1 VPIGYDGAD
10 AGNNHKPMKAD
21 QIRCQ
26 NDLSLY
32 TTLLENADVQRVNAH
47 LAEAAEEGPTGI
59 RRQLLATSVR
69 LSRNMA
75 PQVYRLLDDSVEKLG
90 VEIPIELY
98 VYASPQF
105 NAACVKPEEGRLII
119 LFSSSLL
126 ESFTGSELRFVI
138 GHELGHHIYKHHDI
152 PIGYILRGRQRPN
165 PKLALELFAW
175 SRYAEISADR
185 AGAHCAQDL
194 QGVGRAL
201 FRLSSG
207 LSNDVIH
214 FDLGEFLSQVD
225 EMQEV
230 DAQPGQGAPTA
241 DWFSTHPFSPL
252 RVHALKLYHDSVFVP
267 PGEMAAAELEVG
279 VQRLMALM
287 EPNYLEG
294 KTDVAEAMRRLFF
307 AAALVIANASGGISE
322 KEIEVFDEF
331 FGAGSY
337 TGNIDLEQLE
347 DELPDRIAKVNEVTS
362 PTQRMRVLQDL
373 AVIALAD
380 YDLLNTGRRR
390 LEQLARELGV
400 AQPFVDQCLACEL
413 EMD

>member
-1 VPIGYDGAD
+1 
-10 AGNNHKPMKAD
+10 MKAD

-32 TTLLENADVQRVNAH
+32 NTLLEHADVQRVNEQ

-69 LSRNMA
+69 LTRNMA
-75 PQVYRLLDDSVEKLG
+75 PQVYRMLDDSVDKLG

-119 LFSSSLL
+119 LFTSSLL
-126 ESFTGSELRFVI
+126 EGFTGSELRFVI
-138 GHELGHHIYKHHDI
+138 GHELGHHIYRHHDI
-152 PIGYILRGRQRPN
+152 PIGHILRGSQRPD

-207 LSNDVIH
+207 LSNDVID
-214 FDLGEFLSQVD
+214 FDLGEFLSQAD
-225 EMQEV
+225 EMQIA

-267 PGEMAAAELEVG
+267 PGVLSAAELEVG

-307 AAALVIANASGGISE
+307 AAALVIAQASGGISDR
-322 KEIEVFDEF
+322 EIESFEKF
-331 FGAGSY
+331 FGEGSY
-337 TGNIDLEQLE
+337 TGKVDLKQLE
-347 DELPDRIAKVNEVTS
+347 EDLPDRIAKVNEVTS
-362 PTQRMRVLQDL
+362 PTQRMRILQDL
-373 AVIALAD
+373 AIIARTD
-380 YDLLNTGRRR
+380 YDLLGNARRR
-390 LEQLARELGV
+390 LEQLARALGV
-400 AQPFVDQCLACEL
+400 AQPFVDQCLGCEL
-413 EMD
+413 ELD

>member
-1 VPIGYDGAD
+1 
-10 AGNNHKPMKAD
+10 MKAD

-32 TTLLENADVQRVNAH
+32 NALLENPEVQRVNEH

-75 PQVYRLLDDSVEKLG
+75 PQVYRMLDDSVEKLG

-105 NAACVKPEEGRLII
+105 NAACVKPEQGRLII
-119 LFSSSLL
+119 LFTSSLL
-126 ESFTGSELRFVI
+126 EGFNGSELRFVI
-138 GHELGHHIYKHHDI
+138 GHELGHHIYRHHDI
-152 PIGYILRGRQRPN
+152 PIGYILRGRQRPD

-207 LSNDVIH
+207 LSNDVIN
-214 FDLGEFLSQVD
+214 FDLAEFLSQAD
-225 EMQEV
+225 EMQVV

-252 RVHALKLYHDSVFVP
+252 RVHALKLYHDSEFVP
-267 PGEMAAAELEVG
+267 PGTLSAEELEVA

-307 AAALVIANASGGISE
+307 AAALVIADASGGISE
-322 KEIEVFDEF
+322 KEIETFEKF
-331 FGAGSY
+331 FGEGSY
-337 TGNIDLEQLE
+337 TGKVDLEQLE
-347 DELPDRIAKVNEVTS
+347 EELPDRIARVNEVTS

-373 AVIALAD
+373 AIVARAD
-380 YDLLNTGRRR
+380 YDLLNSGRRR
-390 LEQLARELGV
+390 LVQLARELGV
-400 AQPFVDQCLACEL
+400 AQGFVDQCLGCEL
-413 EMD
+413 ELD

>member
-1 VPIGYDGAD
+1 
-10 AGNNHKPMKAD
+10 MKAD

-32 TTLLENADVQRVNAH
+32 RALLENSDVQRVNEQ
-47 LAEAAEEGPTGI
+47 LAETTEEGPTGI

-75 PQVYRLLDDSVEKLG
+75 PDVYRMLDDSVEKLG

-105 NAACVKPEEGRLII
+105 NAACVKPEDGRLIV

-126 ESFTGSELRFVI
+126 EGFSGSELRFVI
-138 GHELGHHIYKHHDI
+138 GHELGHHIYQHHDI
-152 PIGYILRGRQRPN
+152 PIGYILRGRQRPD

-185 AGAHCAQDL
+185 AGAHCAQDM

-201 FRLSSG
+201 FRLTSG

-214 FDLGEFLSQVD
+214 FDLAEFLSQVD
-225 EMQEV
+225 DMQVV

-252 RVHALKLYHDSVFVP
+252 RVHALKLFHDSEFVP
-267 PGEMAAAELEVG
+267 PGAMPAAELEVG

-307 AAALVIANASGGISE
+307 AAALVIANASGGISDR
-322 KEIEVFDEF
+322 EIGVFDEF

-347 DELPDRIAKVNEVTS
+347 AELPDRIARVREVTS
-362 PTQRMRVLQDL
+362 PTQRMRILQDL
-373 AVIALAD
+373 SVIARAD
-380 YDLLNTGRRR
+380 YDLFQTGRRR
-390 LEQLARELGV
+390 LEALARDLGV
-400 AQPFVDQCLACEL
+400 AERFVDQCLGCEL
-413 EMD
+413 ELD